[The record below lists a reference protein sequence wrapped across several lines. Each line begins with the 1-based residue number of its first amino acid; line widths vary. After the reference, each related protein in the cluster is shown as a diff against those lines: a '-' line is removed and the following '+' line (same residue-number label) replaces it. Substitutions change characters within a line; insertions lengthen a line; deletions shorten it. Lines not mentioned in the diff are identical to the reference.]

1 MLDHHRRDWRDL
13 DHLVAQRRWILS
25 LQQGAAV
32 ATGIGVVLN
41 HHIHPLDWQQLRA
54 TAGMARLATALA
66 ATAFAALWGLKTRA
80 ISGGWFGG
88 VARAAA
94 DPLPQAGQFAGQGGE
109 LAAELLDLLL
119 LGQD

>member
-1 MLDHHRRDWRDL
+1 MQPVLGDDGRDRWDL
-13 DHLVAQRRWILS
+13 DQLMAQRTRILA
-25 LQQGAAV
+25 LQQGAA
-32 ATGIGVVLN
+32 AAAGIRVVLN

-88 VARAAA
+88 VARAAT
-94 DPLPQAGQFAGQGGE
+94 DPFPQLSQFRRQGGE
-109 LAAELLDLLL
+109 L
-119 LGQD
+119 GT